1 MWAFAK
7 EVSSDPDLLFYP
19 DDGGQSLLPERLS
32 RRLCC
37 GFSAVLVPRNAARV
51 RGRSVGH
58 NGLDNGVDERCRRMS
73 APEFGLLSLR
83 LNNLGTSADDPQ
95 REVRGLVFFQMPVEC
110 LQLSA
115 VLFDNGLDGSFVLCN
130 VRRFLELAARW
141 GSDKPVVLWGESD
154 RDA

>member
-37 GFSAVLVPRNAARV
+37 GFSAVLVPRIAARS
-51 RGRSVGH
+51 RGRSVWH

-73 APEFGLLSLR
+73 VPEFGLLSLR
-83 LNNLGTSADDPQ
+83 FKDLGTSADDPQ
-95 REVRGLVFFQMPVEC
+95 REACGLVFFQMPVEC

-130 VRRFLELAARW
+130 VRRFLELAARR
-141 GSDKPVVLWGESD
+141 GSDKPAVLRGSAD
-154 RDA
+154 